1 MVHVLFRRFVSHKR
15 LLGPIEL
22 LSPRVKQRILS
33 MRHRALETR
42 VGGPISSILRSYG
55 PVLPMQLIA
64 RIGMRRAE
72 RRGRN
77 REEEIMMVRHFRLA
91 ALVVFLMRSVSSTAA
106 AGSTISLRGQH
117 AAVARQFVSDNDSM
131 GVGATISTAPVPRP
145 AERQERTL
153 SIFLVNYKTWQSGPG
168 INRADH
174 VWGEPALSHSIATAN
189 ASMPQAAQA
198 LFQAEFGGY
207 AIDAIASERMK
218 QQWRE
223 EW

>member
-1 MVHVLFRRFVSHKR
+1 VLFRRFVSLR
-15 LLGPIEL
+15 ACRSQASPRPDEL

-55 PVLPMQLIA
+55 PVLPMQLMA
-64 RIGMRRAE
+64 RIGMRRVE

-77 REEEIMMVRHFRLA
+77 REEEIMIVRDFRLA

-131 GVGATISTAPVPRP
+131 GVGATIQPLLCPGRP
-145 AERQERTL
+145 SDKSGRRRYSS
-153 SIFLVNYKTWQSGPG
+153 SIT
-168 INRADH
+168 RRDR
-174 VWGEPALSHSIATAN
+174 
-189 ASMPQAAQA
+189 AAQA
-198 LFQAEFGGY
+198 S
-207 AIDAIASERMK
+207 IARTTYGASLPFRTILQSRMQVCGK
-218 QQWRE
+218 QLKRLSGRIWRLCNRYDC
-223 EW
+223 